1 MAYENPNKKLGE
13 DVTLIEEGEYRRRE
27 CNNLVVLYRKF
38 NNIVD
43 IIF

>member
-13 DVTLIEEGEYRRRE
+13 NVTLIEEGEYRCGE
-27 CNNLVVLYRKF
+27 CNNLVVLYHKF
-38 NNIVD
+38 NNLGD